1 MCAAAKE
8 LLQKLEAAPTKKAIT
23 RHMTRRP
30 SVAPSLSLEDEEG
43 AEKQKQGLE
52 EDEEVGADGLLP
64 YIEPYQD
71 KSAALSSLAQ
81 PPDSPSPFTLSG
93 GWILPSPGEPVPS
106 PQATPPPSPFS
117 VSSARFSPT
126 AAARSSIEALRLSDT
141 GRHYGCVWNS
151 VADTASDTFTSSKV
165 TRSEQSLPRYYVD
178 APGLVRELYRVTGQ
192 TGPPLLFTRQSDFYS
207 FFRSLPTERER
218 AEEEEQENAEAA
230 DPSSSSSSSSSWVR
244 VLDSADLLPG
254 DVVVVKRR
262 ASADEKDEFVGHIW
276 IVLDVFLQPS
286 SQRCSSALVI
296 EAVRST
302 RDARDNKGGIHS
314 RLLNN
319 ADWAVKGGQFTWA
332 IGRLVN

>member
-1 MCAAAKE
+1 M
-8 LLQKLEAAPTKKAIT
+8 
-23 RHMTRRP
+23 
-30 SVAPSLSLEDEEG
+30 
-43 AEKQKQGLE
+43 
-52 EDEEVGADGLLP
+52 
-64 YIEPYQD
+64 
-71 KSAALSSLAQ
+71 
-81 PPDSPSPFTLSG
+81 
-93 GWILPSPGEPVPS
+93 
-106 PQATPPPSPFS
+106 
-117 VSSARFSPT
+117 
-126 AAARSSIEALRLSDT
+126 
-141 GRHYGCVWNS
+141 WNS
-151 VADTASDTFTSSKV
+151 VADPAIDTFTSSKV

-192 TGPPLLFTRQSDFYS
+192 KGLPLLFTRQSDFYS

-218 AEEEEQENAEAA
+218 AEEEEQEDAEAT

-244 VLDSADLLPG
+244 VLDSADLRPG

-262 ASADEKDEFVGHIW
+262 TSADEKDEFVGHIW